1 MGCIVSKITK
11 DASNT
16 DVLDYTSPGAEYDY
30 LRPRG
35 TIIIDMDDKWNIPLF
50 SSILMVGLKMLFAS
64 GSKEYSA
71 RKFFNSGKN
80 SSLFSYCQQY

>member
-64 GSKEYSA
+64 GLKRILSEKI
-71 RKFFNSGKN
+71 F
-80 SSLFSYCQQY
+80 